1 MRATKRTYSLGPMS
15 AAQKILNPISRAIQ
29 NSPWL
34 VGLPREV
41 GVVALI
47 AFFVALGFGLLA
59 PAIPLFANT
68 FGVSAFAAGAIIS
81 VFALMRLVS
90 TPGVGTLVNKL
101 GERKILTT
109 GLAFVGIS
117 SFVAGLSQNY
127 LQLIML
133 RGVGGI
139 GSAMFSVAAF
149 TLLLRVVKPDQ
160 RGRAANA
167 FQGGFLIGGLAGPAI
182 GGIILAW
189 SVRAPFFIYGICL
202 IFATVVASTMLS
214 KKRVEQLEVQAAHE
228 SGDDVSANQVLTW
241 HSVSKALGIRAYQAA
256 LANNFI
262 TGFIGFG
269 LRASVLPLFVVI
281 ALGGS
286 PALVGI
292 GFLIS
297 SLTQVALLLPGGRLT
312 DNVGRKP
319 AMLIGAGFNSIG
331 MLVLLSWESTP
342 GFLVG
347 MVLLGAGG
355 AYLGAAPAAV
365 VGDMIGGRKGG
376 PVLALSQMMM
386 DIGTI
391 AGPLIAGL
399 IVDQAGY
406 PAAFAVSATLALV
419 VLVFTSSMRE
429 TKGSPA
435 PNLT

>member
-1 MRATKRTYSLGPMS
+1 MTAVRKIFHSISLT
-15 AAQKILNPISRAIQ
+15 IR

-34 VGLPREV
+34 VGMPREV
-41 GVVALI
+41 SVVALI

-68 FGVSAFAAGAIIS
+68 FGVSAFAAGAIVS

-90 TPGVGTLVNKL
+90 TPGVGTIVNRL
-101 GERKILTT
+101 GERNVLTA
-109 GLAFVGIS
+109 GLAFVGLS

-127 LQLIML
+127 AQLIAL

-149 TLLLRVVKPDQ
+149 TLLLRVVRPDQ

-167 FQGGFLIGGLAGPAI
+167 FQGGFLVGGLAGPAI
-182 GGIILAW
+182 GGIVLAW

-202 IFATVVASTMLS
+202 MFATVVAATMLS
-214 KKRVEQLEVQAAHE
+214 KKRVAELEEQAAKE
-228 SGDDVSANQVLTW
+228 SGGDATASQVLTW
-241 HSVSKALGIRAYQAA
+241 RSVGKALRIRSYQAA
-256 LANNFI
+256 LANNFN

-269 LRASVLPLFVVI
+269 LRASVLPLFVVV
-281 ALGGS
+281 ALNGS
-286 PALVGI
+286 PAMVGI
-292 GFLIS
+292 GFLVS
-297 SLTQVALLLPGGRLT
+297 SLTQVVLLLPGGRLT

-331 MLVLLSWESTP
+331 MLVLLSWESIP

-391 AGPLIAGL
+391 AGPLVAGL
-399 IVDQAGY
+399 IVDRAGF
-406 PAAFAVSATLALV
+406 PAAFAVSATLAIV
-419 VLVFTSSMRE
+419 VLAFTASMRE
-429 TKGSPA
+429 TKGTPA
-435 PNLT
+435 PRLA

>member
-1 MRATKRTYSLGPMS
+1 M
-15 AAQKILNPISRAIQ
+15 
-29 NSPWL
+29 
-34 VGLPREV
+34 PREV
-41 GVVALI
+41 SVVALI

-68 FGVSAFAAGAIIS
+68 FGVSAFAAGAIVS

-90 TPGVGTLVNKL
+90 TPGVGTIVNRL
-101 GERKILTT
+101 GERNVLTT
-109 GLAFVGIS
+109 GLAFVGLS
-117 SFVAGLSQNY
+117 SFLAGLSQNY
-127 LQLIML
+127 AQLIAL

-149 TLLLRVVKPDQ
+149 TLLLRVVRPDQ

-167 FQGGFLIGGLAGPAI
+167 FQGGFLVGGLAGPAI
-182 GGIILAW
+182 GGIVLAW

-202 IFATVVASTMLS
+202 MFATVVAATMLS
-214 KKRVEQLEVQAAHE
+214 KKRVAELEEQAAKE
-228 SGDDVSANQVLTW
+228 SGGDASASQVLTW
-241 HSVSKALGIRAYQAA
+241 RSVGKALRIRSYQAA
-256 LANNFI
+256 LANNFN

-269 LRASVLPLFVVI
+269 LRASVLPLFVVV
-281 ALGGS
+281 ALNGS
-286 PALVGI
+286 PAMVGI
-292 GFLIS
+292 GFLVS
-297 SLTQVALLLPGGRLT
+297 SLTQVVLLLPGGRLT

-331 MLVLLSWESTP
+331 MLVLLSWESIP

-391 AGPLIAGL
+391 AGPLVAGL
-399 IVDQAGY
+399 IVDRAGF
-406 PAAFAVSATLALV
+406 PAAFAVSATLAIV
-419 VLVFTSSMRE
+419 VLAFTASMRE
-429 TKGSPA
+429 TKGTPA
-435 PNLT
+435 PKLA

>member
-1 MRATKRTYSLGPMS
+1 M
-15 AAQKILNPISRAIQ
+15 
-29 NSPWL
+29 
-34 VGLPREV
+34 PREV

-68 FGVSAFAAGAIIS
+68 FGVSAFAAGGIIS

-90 TPGVGTLVNKL
+90 TPGVGSVVNRL
-101 GERKILTT
+101 GERNVLTA
-109 GLAFVGIS
+109 GLAFVGVS

-127 LQLIML
+127 WQLLTL

-149 TLLLRVVKPDQ
+149 TLLLRVVRPDQ

-167 FQGGFLIGGLAGPAI
+167 FQGGFLVGGLAGPAV
-182 GGIILAW
+182 GGLVLAW
-189 SVRAPFFIYGICL
+189 SVRAPFFIYGVCL
-202 IFATVVASTMLS
+202 MFATFVAATMLS
-214 KKRVEQLEVQAAHE
+214 KRRVAQLEAQAAAE
-228 SGDDVSANQVLTW
+228 SGADGSADHVLTW
-241 HSVSKALGIRAYQAA
+241 HSVYKALGIRAYQSA
-256 LANNFI
+256 LANNFV

-269 LRASVLPLFVVI
+269 LRASILPLFVVVV
-281 ALGGS
+281 LKGS
-286 PALVGI
+286 PALVGL
-292 GFLIS
+292 GFLVS

-319 AMLIGAGFNSIG
+319 AMLIGAGLNSLG

-342 GFLVG
+342 GFLVA
-347 MVLLGAGG
+347 MILLGAGG

-399 IVDQAGY
+399 IVDKAGF
-406 PAAFAVSATLALV
+406 PAAFAVGATLAIV
-419 VLVFTSSMRE
+419 VFAFTSSMRE
-429 TKGSPA
+429 TRGLPTPKLA
-435 PNLT
+435 

>member
-1 MRATKRTYSLGPMS
+1 MPAPR
-15 AAQKILNPISRAIQ
+15 KILSPISRWIS

-34 VGLPREV
+34 VGMPREV

-90 TPGVGTLVNKL
+90 TPGVGSVVNRL
-101 GERKILTT
+101 GERNVLTA
-109 GLAFVGIS
+109 GLSFVGLS
-117 SFVAGLSQNY
+117 SFIAGFSQNY
-127 LQLIML
+127 LQLLVL
-133 RGVGGI
+133 RGIGGI
-139 GSAMFSVAAF
+139 GSAMFSVSAF
-149 TLLLRVVKPDQ
+149 TLILRVVKPDQ

-167 FQGGFLIGGLAGPAI
+167 FQGGFLVGGLAGPAV
-182 GGIILAW
+182 GGIVLAW

-202 IFATVVASTMLS
+202 IFATIVAATMLN
-214 KKRVEQLEVQAAHE
+214 KKRVAELEASAARE
-228 SGDDVSANQVLTW
+228 SGGDASANQVLTW
-241 HSVSKALGIRAYQAA
+241 RSVSKALSIRAYQVA
-256 LANNFI
+256 LTNNFV

-281 ALGGS
+281 ALKGS
-286 PALVGI
+286 PAMVGI

-297 SLTQVALLLPGGRLT
+297 SLTQVLLLLPGGRLT

-319 AMLIGAGFNSIG
+319 AMLIGAGFNSLG
-331 MLVLLSWESTP
+331 MLVLLSWESLP
-342 GFLVG
+342 GFFIG

-399 IVDQAGY
+399 IVDNAGF
-406 PAAFAVSATLALV
+406 PAAFAVSATLAIV
-419 VLVFTSSMRE
+419 VFAFTATMRE
-429 TKGSPA
+429 TRGADA
-435 PNLT
+435 PKLT

>member
-1 MRATKRTYSLGPMS
+1 M
-15 AAQKILNPISRAIQ
+15 
-29 NSPWL
+29 
-34 VGLPREV
+34 PREV
-41 GVVALI
+41 SVVALI

-68 FGVSAFAAGAIIS
+68 FGVSAFAAGAIVS

-90 TPGVGTLVNKL
+90 TPGVGTIVNRL
-101 GERKILTT
+101 GERNVLTT
-109 GLAFVGIS
+109 GLAFVGLS
-117 SFVAGLSQNY
+117 SFLAGLSQNY
-127 LQLIML
+127 AQLIAL

-149 TLLLRVVKPDQ
+149 TLLLRVVRPDQ

-167 FQGGFLIGGLAGPAI
+167 FQGGFLVGGLAGPAI
-182 GGIILAW
+182 GGIVLAW

-202 IFATVVASTMLS
+202 MFATVVAATMLS
-214 KKRVEQLEVQAAHE
+214 KKRVAELEEQAAKE
-228 SGDDVSANQVLTW
+228 SGGDASASQVLTW
-241 HSVSKALGIRAYQAA
+241 RSVGKALRIRSYQAA
-256 LANNFI
+256 LANNFN

-269 LRASVLPLFVVI
+269 LRASVLPLFVVV
-281 ALGGS
+281 ALNGS
-286 PALVGI
+286 PAMVGI
-292 GFLIS
+292 GFLVS
-297 SLTQVALLLPGGRLT
+297 SLTQVVLLLPGGRLT

-331 MLVLLSWESTP
+331 MLVLLSWESIP

-391 AGPLIAGL
+391 AGPLVAGL
-399 IVDQAGY
+399 IVDRAGF
-406 PAAFAVSATLALV
+406 PAAFALSATLAIV
-419 VLVFTSSMRE
+419 VLAFTASMRE
-429 TKGSPA
+429 TKGTPA
-435 PNLT
+435 PKLA